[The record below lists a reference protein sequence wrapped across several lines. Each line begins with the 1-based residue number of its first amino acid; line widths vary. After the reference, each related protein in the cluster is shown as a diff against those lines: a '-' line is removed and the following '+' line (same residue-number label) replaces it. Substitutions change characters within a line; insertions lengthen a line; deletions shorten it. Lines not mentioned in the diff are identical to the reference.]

1 MLEIIDSVV
10 HGGHIW
16 LQSNGRYSVFGCDS
30 GSKEVFLSI
39 CNIDGRGGM
48 PLFERYTCGAINE
61 RFYFSLCHR
70 HPSYLKMCIMFWN
83 NLTFK

>member
-30 GSKEVFLSI
+30 GSKEVFVSI
-39 CNIDGRGGM
+39 CNIDGRGSM
-48 PLFERYTCGAINE
+48 
-61 RFYFSLCHR
+61 S
-70 HPSYLKMCIMFWN
+70 
-83 NLTFK
+83 